1 MHKDKMIF
9 KRAVMI
15 FCSLL
20 LAVLCIS
27 VISCSKMVLKP
38 FDYENRQPFS
48 DSDYGHPSGE
58 NMW

>member
-1 MHKDKMIF
+1 MHKGKMIF

-20 LAVLCIS
+20 LAFLCIS

-38 FDYENRQPFS
+38 FDSENRFPHS
-48 DSDYGHPSGE
+48 DFQYGNPSGQH
-58 NMW
+58 MW